1 MAGHGTDSSVHISTL
16 RTLLHGV
23 RSWFPVAT
31 FLFVLGLVPPT
42 PLTGQAI
49 SGIVVQAGTGVPIQG
64 ASVILLNRAGERL
77 DWRLTNVEGRFE
89 FRMSGPG
96 TYRVQAERIGHA
108 RVLSDPIPID
118 RGVTVV
124 YTLEAPVEPV
134 ILEGIRVASSR
145 RCEVRPGQGASTAT
159 VWEEA
164 RKALEATSQTSRLGV
179 YRYVIRRHERE
190 LDARGRRVR
199 SEQSQIQSQLLT
211 IPFRSLNVEDLL
223 DRGFVH
229 SGPEGITYYA
239 PDADV
244 LLSDPFLDTH
254 CMRLAEGEDEAAGL
268 IGLSF
273 EPTED
278 RGVPDISG
286 VLWLDP
292 DDAQL
297 QWLDFRYEFLDVPNS
312 ERLGGRIRFHGLP
325 DGGWIVREWYIRMPR
340 LETRVR
346 AGRRDRTQLVGL
358 KEEGGL
364 VLRVTNLRGDLV
376 HEAGADVID
385 ELGLDAVAFLDD
397 RTPLTTDEDGRVRIT
412 SLMDGNFNSRVFRPA
427 EECDPDKLPRG
438 FGYLGILAGFVLQ
451 ENGDPAPGA
460 VISVAWPEVTETAG
474 GWITTPRVL
483 TVSRLPD
490 DGFFFV
496 CGVPRGQP
504 VDITVQW
511 NGIESLPERFRLLRT
526 QRLSQKDITIR
537 RDPLRRDR

>member
-1 MAGHGTDSSVHISTL
+1 MAGHGTDSRVRITTL
-16 RTLLHGV
+16 RTLLHRV
-23 RSWFPVAT
+23 RAWFPVAT

-42 PLTGQAI
+42 ALTGQAI
-49 SGIVVQAGTGVPIQG
+49 SGIVVQAETGIPIQG

-77 DWRLTNVEGRFE
+77 DWRLTNVERRFE
-89 FRMSGPG
+89 FRMSGPE

-124 YTLEAPVEPV
+124 YTLEAPIEPV
-134 ILEGIRVASSR
+134 TLEGIRVGRSR

-159 VWEEA
+159 VWEGA

-199 SEQSQIQSQLLT
+199 SEQSQIQRQLLT
-211 IPFRSLNVEDLL
+211 IPFRSLSVEDLL

-229 SGPEGITYYA
+229 SGPNGIIYYA

-254 CMRLAEGEDEAAGL
+254 CMRLAEGEDEATGL
-268 IGLSF
+268 IDLSF

-297 QWLDFRYEFLDVPNS
+297 QWLDYRYEFLDVPNS

-346 AGRRDRTQLVGL
+346 AGHRDRTRLVGL

-376 HEAGADVID
+376 HEAGADAIE

-397 RTPLTTDEDGRVRIT
+397 RTPLTTDEDGRVRIA
-412 SLMDGNFNSRVFRPA
+412 SLMDGNSNSRVFRPT
-427 EECDPDKLPRG
+427 EECNPDTLPRG
-438 FGYLGILAGFVLQ
+438 VWL
-451 ENGDPAPGA
+451 
-460 VISVAWPEVTETAG
+460 
-474 GWITTPRVL
+474 
-483 TVSRLPD
+483 SRH
-490 DGFFFV
+490 
-496 CGVPRGQP
+496 PRGFCP
-504 VDITVQW
+504 S
-511 NGIESLPERFRLLRT
+511 GKR
-526 QRLSQKDITIR
+526 
-537 RDPLRRDR
+537 